1 MRETAVHNVGV
12 QKRKQFSVE
21 KTVLWLNALF
31 VVRGLKR
38 IPKVPGSR
46 PFGEKSAVRIDDNGL
61 RIFYKKDTLILLFT
75 IVIIILN
82 MFNIGNTQNLTW
94 AAIISFIKGKKND
107 IFELLRR
114 KRTVTSFEARGL
126 FL

>member
-31 VVRGLKR
+31 VVRGTGKF
-38 IPKVPGSR
+38 KAH
-46 PFGEKSAVRIDDNGL
+46 PFGEKSAVCIDDNGL

-75 IVIIILN
+75 IGIIILN
-82 MFNIGNTQNLTW
+82 MFNIGNTQNLT
-94 AAIISFIKGKKND
+94 
-107 IFELLRR
+107 
-114 KRTVTSFEARGL
+114 
-126 FL
+126 

>member
-1 MRETAVHNVGV
+1 MMSWTMCPVEDARRMRETAVHNVGV

-31 VVRGLKR
+31 VVQVLENLKR

-61 RIFYKKDTLILLFT
+61 RIFYKKIL
-75 IVIIILN
+75 
-82 MFNIGNTQNLTW
+82 
-94 AAIISFIKGKKND
+94 
-107 IFELLRR
+107 
-114 KRTVTSFEARGL
+114 
-126 FL
+126 

>member
-31 VVRGLKR
+31 VVRGTGKFKAHS
-38 IPKVPGSR
+38 PKSLARSLLVKNP
-46 PFGEKSAVRIDDNGL
+46 AVRIDDNGL

-75 IVIIILN
+75 IGIIILN
-82 MFNIGNTQNLTW
+82 MFNIGNTQNLT
-94 AAIISFIKGKKND
+94 
-107 IFELLRR
+107 
-114 KRTVTSFEARGL
+114 
-126 FL
+126 